1 MRSLE
6 SILLRDGGAFPAHPQ
21 AGPIALVDRP
31 AAIALPRTA
40 DEVRAV
46 VEHAGRQGW
55 RIAVHTTGRGVR
67 QTGPL
72 ADTLLVRTSDLDGVR
87 LDAPA
92 KIARVGGGARW
103 SDVSAVSA
111 PAGLAPVAVTT
122 PTVGVAGTVL
132 AGGTGWLSRR
142 FGLACEWLRAI
153 ELVTGDG
160 RLVRADAD
168 HERDLFWALRGGG
181 GGLGVVTAM
190 ELGLLA
196 PTPLQA
202 GFLGWPGTRAEE
214 VLHAWR
220 EWTTAL
226 PREVTSIARMV
237 GGDHEPRVYVEA
249 VALLD
254 PRAADALLAP
264 LRALRPEDDTFA
276 PTGPAALDTLH
287 FDVLGDRPA
296 YYDHLMLD
304 DLPAEALDALLETA
318 GPGAG
323 FPLLD
328 VELRHLGGALNDRT
342 RGVGA
347 LGSLDA
353 EYGIVVAADPGAQT
367 GAREAC
373 EAVSP
378 WAAGHIFVSFL
389 GQSSVTD
396 DVFTSDALRRLQ
408 AVKALYDPDDRFVWP
423 L

>member
-1 MRSLE
+1 MRSVD
-6 SILLRDGGAFPAHPQ
+6 SIIVRDGPAR
-21 AGPIALVDRP
+21 AVAVADRP
-31 AAIALPRTA
+31 VAVAVPQTV

-46 VEHAGRQGW
+46 VDHAAERDW
-55 RIAVHTTGRGVR
+55 RIVVHTTGRGVR

-72 ADTLLVRTSDLDGVR
+72 TDALLVRTGALNGVR

-92 KIARVGGGARW
+92 EIVRTGGGVRW
-103 SDVSAVSA
+103 SDISAVSA
-111 PAGLAPVAVTT
+111 PAGLAPVAITT

-142 FGLACEWLRAI
+142 YGLACEWLRAV
-153 ELVTGDG
+153 ELVTADG
-160 RLVRADAD
+160 RLVRADAE

-190 ELGLLA
+190 ELALVA
-196 PTPLQA
+196 PRPLHA

-220 EWTTAL
+220 AWTQTL

-249 VALLD
+249 VALVD
-254 PRAADALLAP
+254 AAVADALLAP
-264 LRALRPEDDTFA
+264 LRALAPEDDTFA
-276 PTGPAALDTLH
+276 PAGLTALDTLH
-287 FDVLGDRPA
+287 FDVLGDRA
-296 YYDHLMLD
+296 VHYDHLMLD
-304 DLPAEALDALLETA
+304 DLPAEALDALLEAA

-328 VELRHLGGALNDRT
+328 IELRQLGGALNDRT
-342 RGVGA
+342 RSSGA

-353 EYGIVVAADPGAQT
+353 EYGIVVAADPAARA

-373 EAVSP
+373 DAVSP

-396 DVFTSDALRRLQ
+396 DVFTTDALRRLQ
-408 AVKALYDPDDRFVWP
+408 AVKALYDPDGRFLWP